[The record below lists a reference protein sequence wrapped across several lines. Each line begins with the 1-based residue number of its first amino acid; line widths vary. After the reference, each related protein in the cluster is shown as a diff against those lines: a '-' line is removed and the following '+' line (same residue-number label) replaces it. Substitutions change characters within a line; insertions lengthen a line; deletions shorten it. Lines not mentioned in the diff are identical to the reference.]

1 MPITNLSGTM
11 RDLSITPT
19 FAGPATL
26 CTPQQG
32 GAGGRD
38 GGQEGVEEGIGTS
51 PAEIGPGALAAQETS
66 AAPPQITLTL

>member
-19 FAGPATL
+19 FAGPVI
-26 CTPQQG
+26 PQEG

-38 GGQEGVEEGIGTS
+38 GGQEEGEEGIGTS
-51 PAEIGPGALAAQETS
+51 PAETGPGALAAQETS
-66 AAPPQITLTL
+66 AAPPLITLTS

>member
-19 FAGPATL
+19 FAGPATPH
-26 CTPQQG
+26 PQQG

-66 AAPPQITLTL
+66 AAPQQITLTS